1 MSAARFDVVVFDL
14 GGVLVQIA
22 ESWAHAHDLAGLPPH
37 DIARDREFDRRRA
50 DLAAGYQL
58 GRIET
63 SEYYSRVAEASR
75 GAYTPAAVERLHHA
89 WSRSEYER
97 VGDVIDALEGSG
109 AATGALSNTNPA
121 HWARLDGTPE
131 YPTVAR
137 LQHRYASHVL
147 GLEKPDPRAYERFSA
162 ETGFEPARV
171 LFFDD
176 VLTNVEAARGS
187 GWTAFA
193 IDRHAPTAPQLLRIL
208 AREGILT
215 SR

>member
-1 MSAARFDVVVFDL
+1 MSPARFDVVVFDL

-22 ESWAHAHDLAGLPPH
+22 ESWAHAHELAGLPPY
-37 DIARDREFDRRRA
+37 DIAHDAEFERRRA

-58 GRIET
+58 GRIDT
-63 SEYYSRVAEASR
+63 SEYYSRVAEVSR
-75 GAYTPAAVERLHHA
+75 GAYAPAAVQRLHHA
-89 WSRSEYER
+89 WSRHEYEG
-97 VGDVIDALEGSG
+97 VGDVIDALERSRV
-109 AATGALSNTNPA
+109 ATGALSNTNPA

-137 LQHRYASHVL
+137 LQHRHASHVL
-147 GLEKPDPRAYERFSA
+147 GLEKPDPRAYERFCE

-176 VLTNVEAARGS
+176 VLANVEAARES

-208 AREGILT
+208 AREGVVT
-215 SR
+215 TR